1 MLNLFGMVAILAFQS
16 TTKNKFVE
24 GTIQLS
30 FMYSFSSFVWLNPKY
45 PSKFNCIYRLK
56 TFDSGV
62 MVLQLQSHDEEQI
75 IKDTTKTVMK
85 CISQY

>member
-1 MLNLFGMVAILAFQS
+1 METNDLTFVILLA
-16 TTKNKFVE
+16 
-24 GTIQLS
+24 LS
-30 FMYSFSSFVWLNPKY
+30 GLSSFVWLNPKY

-85 CISQY
+85 CIFQY